1 MVDMFGLLK
10 RRKKKHG
17 AYAPPYR
24 RHSSPPPPRPSGA
37 KTPEYCAPPMPDT
50 APCKDGFKSVWFDE
64 NGGCHIVDDVYVTI
78 GGVEY
83 KVLGVERVDAI
94 SERKGDVG

>member
-1 MVDMFGLLK
+1 MFGFLK
-10 RRKKKHG
+10 KCKRESG
-17 AYAPPYR
+17 AHTPR
-24 RHSSPPPPRPSGA
+24 FRGDPPPPRPFGA
-37 KTPEYCAPPMPDT
+37 RTPEYDAPPMPDT
-50 APCKDGFKSVWFDE
+50 PPCKDGFKSVWFDE

-94 SERKGDVG
+94 SERKGDV